1 MPKKIEYRL
10 TKQVKIFGWSC
21 KLGSSELNELLEKS
35 GLSGDIEDAAVIPV
49 PNTDIVQVK
58 NLDIFTPIVDE
69 PDIMGQIAACNV
81 TNDIFAMN
89 VPEIS
94 GMLVFLGISTNTPME
109 VAEGILGGIKYFV
122 EKKIHSKI
130 VGGHTIYSEWPLI
143 GGEASGFVHKDSI
156 ILKQGVK
163 KGDRLILTKPIGL
176 QPVMASYRML
186 KDFPEMLE
194 EYSKKEL
201 KKSIEIA
208 IKIMTTP
215 NQNVVK
221 TIHSFDD
228 FSFIHAMTD
237 ITGFGLAGH
246 MLEILQNSNLSANIE
261 TIPSIKLSESL
272 STDLGYDFD
281 DCKCTETAGGMLMAV
296 EPSMVEDFS
305 NILSSNRISNWI
317 VGTIDTLTPG
327 LVRISENVKNI
338 EISKY

>member
-1 MPKKIEYRL
+1 
-10 TKQVKIFGWSC
+10 
-21 KLGSSELNELLEKS
+21 LNELLEKS

-94 GMLVFLGISTNTPME
+94 GMLVFLGINTNTPME
-109 VAEGILGGIKYFV
+109 VAEGILRGIKYFV

-281 DCKCTETAGGMLMAV
+281 DCKCNETAGGMLMAV
-296 EPSMVEDFS
+296 DPSMVEDFS
-305 NILSSNRISNWI
+305 NILSSNTISNWI

>member
-1 MPKKIEYRL
+1 M
-10 TKQVKIFGWSC
+10 
-21 KLGSSELNELLEKS
+21 NDLLEKT
-35 GLSGDIEDAAVIPV
+35 GLSKDIEDAAVVPV

-109 VAEGILGGIKYFV
+109 IAEGILRGIKYFM
-122 EKKIHSKI
+122 EKKIHSKV

-176 QPVMASYRML
+176 QPVMAAYRTL
-186 KDFPEMLE
+186 KDFPDMLE
-194 EYSKKEL
+194 NYSKNQL
-201 KKSIEIA
+201 KKSIDLA

-221 TIHSFDD
+221 TIHSLDD

-246 MLEILQNSNLSANIE
+246 MLEILQNSNLSAVIE
-261 TIPSIKLSESL
+261 TIPSIKHSESL
-272 STDLGYDFD
+272 SEDLGYDFD
-281 DCKCTETAGGMLMAV
+281 ECKCAETAGGMLMAV
-296 EPSMVEDFS
+296 DSLKAENFS
-305 NILSSNRISNWI
+305 NSLSSNGISNWI
-317 VGTIDTLTPG
+317 VGTIDTLKPG
-327 LVRISENVKNI
+327 LVRISKNVENI
-338 EISKY
+338 EIT

>member
-10 TKQVKIFGWSC
+10 TKQVQIFGWSC
-21 KLGSSELNELLEKS
+21 KLGSNELNDLLEKT
-35 GLSGDIEDAAVIPV
+35 GLAGDIEDAAVVPV

-109 VAEGILGGIKYFV
+109 IAEGILGGIKNFM
-122 EKKIHSKI
+122 EKKIHSKV

-176 QPVMASYRML
+176 QPVMAAYRTL

-194 EYSKKEL
+194 EYSKNQL
-201 KKSIEIA
+201 KKSIDLA

-221 TIHSFDD
+221 TIHSLDD

-237 ITGFGLAGH
+237 VTGFGLAGH
-246 MLEILQNSNLSANIE
+246 LLEMLQNSNLSAIIE
-261 TIPSIKLSESL
+261 TMPSIKLSESL
-272 STDLGYDFD
+272 SKDLGYAFD
-281 DCKCTETAGGMLMAV
+281 ECKCSETAGGMLMAINA
-296 EPSMVEDFS
+296 SNVEDFS
-305 NILSSNRISNWI
+305 NILSSNGISNWI
-317 VGTIDTLTPG
+317 VGSIDTVTPG

-338 EISKY
+338 EITKI